1 MSFKIISLNPM
12 ECLHQYFAHNREIK
26 SCAAFNES
34 FLDTGLSVYEIIRVE
49 QGIPLFIAAHLERLF
64 NSGGILNRNIPTT
77 KNELQ
82 HDIKLLIEKNNVKT
96 GKIKLIIHFDKHE
109 QNVFIYFTPYYFPSD
124 EEYQTG
130 VSVGLCKAIRTNPN
144 AKVLNIQAREKA
156 NNVIAEAKV
165 FEVILMD
172 NNGFITEG
180 SRSNVFFIKENT
192 IFTPFSAKVLQGIT
206 RKNIFRIC
214 KNNQIKL
221 LERDIQQSEIKN
233 YEAAFL
239 SGTSLK
245 VLPIKNIEN
254 TSFHPSHKTLKKLMS
269 LYNQFIINY
278 IKENKLS

>member
-1 MSFKIISLNPM
+1 M
-12 ECLHQYFAHNREIK
+12 ECLHQYFFHNRKIK

-34 FLDTGLSVYEIIRVE
+34 VVDTGISVYEIIRVE
-49 QGIPLFIAAHLERLF
+49 QGIPLFIADHLERLF
-64 NSGGILNRNIPTT
+64 TSIRLLNLNITTT

-82 HDIKLLIEKNNVKT
+82 NDIRTLIEKNNVNT
-96 GKIKLIIHFDKHE
+96 GKIKLIIHFDNKNE
-109 QNVFIYFTPYYFPSD
+109 RDLFIYFTPYYYSSD
-124 EEYQTG
+124 EEYKTG
-130 VSVGLCKAIRTNPN
+130 VSVGICKALRTNPN
-144 AKVLNIQAREKA
+144 AKVLNIQARKKA

-192 IFTPFSAKVLQGIT
+192 IFTPFSANVLQGIT

-214 KNNQIKL
+214 ELHNITL
-221 LERDIQQSEIKN
+221 IERDIPLSEIGK

-254 TSFHPSHKTLKKLMS
+254 IFFHPSHKTLKKLMF
-269 LYNQFIINY
+269 LYNQIIKNY

>member
-1 MSFKIISLNPM
+1 M
-12 ECLHQYFAHNREIK
+12 ECLHQYFFHNREIK
-26 SCAAFNES
+26 SCAEFNES
-34 FLDTGLSVYEIIRVE
+34 VVDTGLSVYEIIRVE
-49 QGIPLFIAAHLERLF
+49 QGVPLFIADHLERLF
-64 NSGGILNRNIPTT
+64 TSIGILNLNITTT

-82 HDIKLLIEKNNVKT
+82 NDIKSLIKKNNVNT
-96 GKIKLIIHFDKHE
+96 GKIKLIIHFDKNE
-109 QNVFIYFTPYYFPSD
+109 QDLFIYFTPYYFPSD
-124 EEYQTG
+124 KEYKTG

-144 AKVLNIQAREKA
+144 AKVLNINARKKA

-192 IFTPFSAKVLQGIT
+192 IFTPFSANVLQGIT

-214 KNNQIKL
+214 KNNNIKL
-221 LERDIQQSEIKN
+221 IERDIQQSAIKN

-254 TSFHPSHKTLKKLMS
+254 TSFRPSHKTLKKLMS
-269 LYNQFIINY
+269 LYNQLIKNY
-278 IKENKLS
+278 IKENKSS